1 MNRATEAVSLLFS
14 KQLLFYEQISVSL
27 LHDRV
32 LLLFLG
38 GGYGSGAGGY
48 GGGWIRWSWV
58 RWSTIGNLLQ
68 FVFGASFRSVP
79 IFVSNVSI

>member
-1 MNRATEAVSLLFS
+1 MNHASEAAKCELIIFKTTFILRPNFH
-14 KQLLFYEQISVSL
+14 L

-48 GGGWIRWSWV
+48 GGGA
-58 RWSTIGNLLQ
+58 GYG
-68 FVFGASFRSVP
+68 GAGYGGQR
-79 IFVSNVSI
+79 